1 MCLISDPYHWA
12 WLPQAKIPFSDEIKD
27 LVLPQLSDMTFVED
41 LVDDLFDLFKVSLE
55 NDEINRSLTKDMCCL
70 SPIGKKNNCKNIWK
84 VHKMLVMVTIWTYP
98 VT

>member
-1 MCLISDPYHWA
+1 MFYSDPYHWA

-55 NDEINRSLTKDMCCL
+55 NDEN
-70 SPIGKKNNCKNIWK
+70 
-84 VHKMLVMVTIWTYP
+84 
-98 VT
+98 

>member
-1 MCLISDPYHWA
+1 MYSICSISFDTCLYEKYNVIDINFVFYSDPYHWA

-55 NDEINRSLTKDMCCL
+55 NDEN
-70 SPIGKKNNCKNIWK
+70 
-84 VHKMLVMVTIWTYP
+84 
-98 VT
+98 